1 MEFVQEIYRKF
12 NQAKYWAP
20 EVDECPTGQLLA
32 VGLSFTLYET
42 LDPYERERLREFYE

>member
-32 VGLSFTLYET
+32 VGLSFTLYGTPSRTEA
-42 LDPYERERLREFYE
+42 LAIKAD